1 MSIGMGTLARIG
13 HLYPSGGL
21 CDFEVQLM
29 APEGVQ
35 FVTTRLPFR
44 DTSLE
49 SDTKIIDNL
58 EYHAGLLADAE
69 VDLIALNC
77 TAAGVVNGSEA
88 ITQRITDATGIAA
101 VTTIDAVLSALEAL
115 SASSI
120 ALLTPY
126 RQEVVLKEISFLR
139 GHGIDVVD
147 HASLPCQTPLEQAAI
162 APESWLHLAAGMAGS
177 FDALLISCA
186 GVHVSPVIETL
197 ENEVGVPVITSNAAL
212 LWHCLCRF
220 GIVERPTRYGSLL
233 AKTLAREPVLPDARA
248 TTLQEVSAAVSRA
261 QCTI

>member
-1 MSIGMGTLARIG
+1 MSIGFGTLARIG

-49 SDTKIIDNL
+49 SDTKIIDKL
-58 EYHAGLLADAE
+58 EYHAGLLADAK

-77 TAAGVVNGSEA
+77 TAAGVVNGPET
-88 ITQRITDATGIAA
+88 IRQRITDATGIPA
-101 VTTIDAVLSALEAL
+101 VTTIDAILAALDAL
-115 SASSI
+115 SASRI

-126 RQEVVLKEISFLR
+126 RQEVVLKEIEFLR
-139 GHGIDVVD
+139 GHEIEVVN
-147 HASLPCQTPLEQAAI
+147 HASLPCRTPTEQAAI
-162 APESWLHLAAGMAGS
+162 APESWLPLAAKLEGR

-186 GVHVSPVIETL
+186 GIRVSSVIENL
-197 ENEVGVPVITSNAAL
+197 ENAIGVPVVTSNAAL

-220 GIVERPTRYGSLL
+220 GIAERPTGYGSLL
-233 AKTLAREPVLPDARA
+233 AKAVACAAIGLP
-248 TTLQEVSAAVSRA
+248 QP
-261 QCTI
+261 I

>member
-1 MSIGMGTLARIG
+1 MSIGLGTLARIG

-58 EYHAGLLADAE
+58 EYHAGLLADAK

-77 TAAGVVNGSEA
+77 TAAGVVNGPEA
-88 ITQRITDATGIAA
+88 IRRRITDATGIAA
-101 VTTIDAVLSALEAL
+101 VTTIDAVLAALEAL
-115 SASSI
+115 SASRI

-126 RQEVVLKEISFLR
+126 RQEVVLTEIGFLR

-162 APESWLHLAAGMAGS
+162 TPESWLHLAAGIAGG

-186 GVHVSPVIETL
+186 GIQVSPVIETL
-197 ENEVGVPVITSNAAL
+197 ENEVGVPVVTSNAAL

-233 AKTLAREPVLPDARA
+233 AKTLAREPALPEARA
-248 TTLQEVSAAVSRA
+248 TTLQEVSPLR
-261 QCTI
+261 

>member
-1 MSIGMGTLARIG
+1 MSLGFGTLARIG

-49 SDTKIIDNL
+49 SDTNIIDNL
-58 EYHAGLLADAE
+58 EYHAGLLADAK

-77 TAAGVVNGSEA
+77 TAAGVVNGSET
-88 ITQRITDATGIAA
+88 IRRRITDATGIAA
-101 VTTIDAVLSALEAL
+101 VTTIDAVLAALDAL
-115 SASSI
+115 SASRI

-126 RQEVVLKEISFLR
+126 RQEVVLKEIGFLR
-139 GHGIDVVD
+139 GQGIDVVG
-147 HASLPCQTPLEQAAI
+147 HASLPCQTPWEQAAI
-162 APESWLHLAAGMAGS
+162 TPQSWLDLAAGIAGS

-186 GVHVSPVIETL
+186 GIHVSPVIETL
-197 ENEVGVPVITSNAAL
+197 EIEVGVPVVTSNAAL

-233 AKTLAREPVLPDARA
+233 AKTLAHEQVPPDARA
-248 TTLQEVSAAVSRA
+248 KTLQEVSPLR
-261 QCTI
+261 